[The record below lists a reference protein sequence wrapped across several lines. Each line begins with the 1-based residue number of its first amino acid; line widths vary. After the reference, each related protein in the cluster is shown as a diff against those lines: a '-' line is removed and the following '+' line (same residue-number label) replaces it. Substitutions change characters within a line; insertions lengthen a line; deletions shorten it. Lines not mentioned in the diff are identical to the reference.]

1 MTEQI
6 SHSVKCWHWKT
17 TEYHMNFS
25 MILQGRN
32 HSWKVE
38 GGGKIWVPTPGRLR
52 PAPGQRP
59 GWVLSAEGGRPLP
72 LWGSGGII
80 PGKCFENSHAKSCIL
95 VTICC
100 KISCFFENYGQEVG
114 GPIHSWSPNFKVGGP
129 VSPGPTVVAPMWYC
143 IFCSTTYYYHSD
155 CGGRDFPSN
164 FLQTIF
170 ENTFLWR
177 LKRLVSLSTYRHYIN
192 KCIYLSIYCIGTDL
206 TLLLIIE
213 SYHVRRM

>member
-1 MTEQI
+1 MLTLENNWI
-6 SHSVKCWHWKT
+6 SYELQYDT
-17 TEYHMNFS
+17 TGAQPR
-25 MILQGRN
+25 LK
-32 HSWKVE
+32 SW
-38 GGGKIWVPTPGRLR
+38 GGTKIWVPTPGRLR

-143 IFCSTTYYYHSD
+143 IFYSTTY
-155 CGGRDFPSN
+155 
-164 FLQTIF
+164 
-170 ENTFLWR
+170 
-177 LKRLVSLSTYRHYIN
+177 
-192 KCIYLSIYCIGTDL
+192 CIGIDL